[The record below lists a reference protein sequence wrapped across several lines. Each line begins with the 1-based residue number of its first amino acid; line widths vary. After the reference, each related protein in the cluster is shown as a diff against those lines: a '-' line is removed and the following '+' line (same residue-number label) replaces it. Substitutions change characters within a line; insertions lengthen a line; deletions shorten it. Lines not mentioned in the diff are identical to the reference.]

1 MRLCVPH
8 AHSLSCNVLDF
19 FGERQTELLA
29 NKLCVK
35 SVKRLLISVGIPKV
49 HLTKAQP
56 LMRFYTYSN
65 PIPSTSACADL
76 MEFSSGKLKM
86 QFEPIAFGMRTQL
99 DGGSGGAQGV
109 KFIYAEKPIEYS

>member
-65 PIPSTSACADL
+65 PISSTSACADL
-76 MEFSSGKLKM
+76 MEFSSGKLKI
-86 QFEPIAFGMRTQL
+86 QSEPIRNEDSIGWW
-99 DGGSGGAQGV
+99 DGRCTGNEVYLRRKAD
-109 KFIYAEKPIEYS
+109 